1 MALVNDAKKEI
12 NAKIVYIGPKGAG
25 KRTALRY
32 LYSKLKPECRSELK
46 SMAIGDHQLL
56 FFDFSFPASQRTD
69 GYSVRFHVYTLLA
82 GEGTLPPWKMLLK
95 GVDGV
100 VLMADSTDGR
110 MYGNLESC
118 AVLMD
123 SIAHYGMKLSSV
135 ALSLQCNKRDLK
147 GALSLEI
154 LRSELLPET
163 GGEPVPVTAMTGE
176 GLLAGLNS
184 VIREISANLGQETAA
199 ENIGESSGEEL
210 SSFKKEN
217 VEVDIEEPFDHCNE
231 DNPEFS
237 VEMSGTPV
245 ALDCAT
251 IMIPLRIKG
260 AACGKSTEFKVTV
273 SVTI

>member
-1 MALVNDAKKEI
+1 MALVNDVKKEI
-12 NAKIVYIGPKGAG
+12 NAKIVYIGPKGVG

-32 LYSKLKPECRSELK
+32 IYSKLKPECRSELK

-56 FFDFSFPASQRTD
+56 FFDFSYPASQRTD
-69 GYSVRFHVYTLLA
+69 GYSVRFHLYTILA
-82 GEGTLPPWKMLLK
+82 GEATLPPWKMLLK

-110 MYGNLESC
+110 MFGNLENC

-123 SIAHYGMKLSSV
+123 SIAHYGMKLSSI
-135 ALSLQCNKRDLK
+135 ALSLQCNKRDLR
-147 GALSLEI
+147 GALPLEAM
-154 LRSELLPET
+154 RSELLPET
-163 GGEPVPVTAMTGE
+163 AGEPLPVTAATGE
-176 GLLAGLNS
+176 GLLAGLDNI
-184 VIREISANLGQETAA
+184 IRKIAANLGQGIAA

-210 SSFKKEN
+210 SVFKKEN
-217 VEVDIEEPFDHCNE
+217 VAVDSEEPFDHCHE

-245 ALDCAT
+245 AVDGAT

-260 AACGKSTEFKVTV
+260 AACGKSAEFKVTV